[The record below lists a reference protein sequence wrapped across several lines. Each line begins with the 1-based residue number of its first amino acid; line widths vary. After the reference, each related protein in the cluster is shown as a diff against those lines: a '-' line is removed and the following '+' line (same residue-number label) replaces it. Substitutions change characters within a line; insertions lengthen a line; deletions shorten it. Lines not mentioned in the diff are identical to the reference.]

1 MPSAV
6 ALAKDTVN
14 AVLLYVAKPRF
25 GFVDATSTSYATFVK
40 TNATRKP
47 MLYVGAND
55 GMLHALNATTGV
67 EEWAFIPRQ
76 VAPEMRRLADMAMPA
91 STATM
96 STARRPSWT
105 CGTDRTGAPSW
116 WKGLL
121 RGRGFYALDVT
132 VPGDPKI
139 LWEICPDAAL
149 CSEVDADMG
158 YSFGNPIIA
167 KRASSKDWVVIVTS
181 GYNNNA
187 PGDGKGYLYVLDAIS
202 ARCSRR

>member
-1 MPSAV
+1 M
-6 ALAKDTVN
+6 LGDTVN
-14 AVLLYVAKPRF
+14 AVPLYVAKPRF

-76 VAPEMRRLADMAMPA
+76 VAPEMWRLADGMPA

-96 STARRPSWT
+96 STARRPMDVWDGSNW
-105 CGTDRTGAPSW
+105 RTILVG
-116 WKGLL
+116 GLNAG
-121 RGRGFYALDVT
+121 GRGFYALDVT

-139 LWEICPDAAL
+139 LWEICPDAGVL
-149 CSEVDADMG
+149 EVDADMG

-167 KRASSKDWVVIVTS
+167 KRASSKDGSSSPPGTTTWHRATARVISTS
-181 GYNNNA
+181 WTR
-187 PGDGKGYLYVLDAIS
+187 S
-202 ARCSRR
+202 RARCSRR